1 MVKTR
6 LSLLLILLI
15 ILIFELFILLPD
27 KFDLND
33 FTGFSVKD
41 KDSANL
47 LEYLESNNSANGF
60 FGVVLTENSNFKDTY
75 LVFKDNGSS
84 KFENYLKI
92 EVVAKTGNLSDNGV
106 LVYKR
111 DEKNFNFFE
120 LRFNADGALS
130 FLVGDMDYI
139 STIET
144 LKTFNDNNFYEIDV
158 ILTKKNAFIFV
169 DGVLEAQINDIYR
182 IKNFYNSGNLAVGAN
197 TQDVDSGREPYSPFI
212 GEIKLV
218 EVYYN

>member
-1 MVKTR
+1 MVFV
-6 LSLLLILLI
+6 
-15 ILIFELFILLPD
+15 LIFLSSFFTVLAVTTILVAD
-27 KFDLND
+27 
-33 FTGFSVKD
+33 
-41 KDSANL
+41 
-47 LEYLESNNSANGF
+47 NSALTNATNYLASNDSTNGF
-60 FGVVLTENSNFKDTY
+60 FNFTSSKPVSFNKSSSY
-75 LVFKDNGSS
+75 LMFKNINGSS

-92 EVVAKTGNLSDNGV
+92 EVVAKTGNLSDDGV

-139 STIET
+139 STMET

-197 TQDVDSGREPYSPFI
+197 IQDVDSGREPYSPFI

>member
-92 EVVAKTGNLSDNGV
+92 EVVAKTGNLSDDGV

-130 FLVGDMDYI
+130 FLVGDMDYV
-139 STIET
+139 STMET

-158 ILTKKNAFIFV
+158 ILTKKNAFI
-169 DGVLEAQINDIYR
+169 L
-182 IKNFYNSGNLAVGAN
+182 K
-197 TQDVDSGREPYSPFI
+197 
-212 GEIKLV
+212 
-218 EVYYN
+218 